1 MGCGSSQAEA
11 PDKKNGNHTQKN
23 SISSPDSGLADKQKL
38 YQRASGNYLLKKG
51 KYDQAINLF
60 NRVIEIDPE
69 FADAYYSKAIVA
81 FEQNKIQDAQ
91 NLLQITLE
99 KQPDHVYALNEAGC
113 LMIKQR
119 KFPEALDYLEKAF
132 AKQQNFSEVNYS
144 LGINDLILCQAYA
157 LSKLNRKEESLKY
170 YDLAIQ
176 EDSQQ
181 KHFYINKAT
190 TLFELNKHEDALKCV
205 SEALKLDSNYIEAL
219 ITQGTICNENLGNIY
234 KATQQF
240 DKMYS
245 TCFAILKLDNN
256 NKLVL
261 QMKEE
266 AEKNLNIQITDQQ
279 SSTIIPIEDKLTLAE
294 NLVSEKQYD
303 QARKL
308 VNQILQKDPQ
318 HNQAL
323 RLSAKIQVEQGQYG
337 DALATL
343 NKVLSQ
349 QPKDISVL
357 KEKAFVLEKLKR
369 LEDALQC
376 HNMIIDE
383 ETNQEK
389 KEKQAN
395 MYMKLGKVK
404 EASEIFES
412 LNVKQSL
419 DDPQTYIFK
428 GKLLLSQEKL
438 DEGMT
443 FVQEG
448 LEKNKNNIE
457 IMQLLAQFHKAKKNE
472 KEALNLHQQ
481 VLDIDKHND
490 CSHFEKGL
498 IYCDQNLYKKALE
511 SLHKINNL
519 DFNELCYFYFGLCYN
534 KIEDYKN
541 CIKNLNTYVKIG
553 RVNLEQAY
561 FMLGGSNLFLL
572 KFDEAEENYLDC
584 IRQNPNNAEAHYQ
597 LGNVYK
603 QDKQIEEAKKYF
615 ELAHNL
621 EPYNETY
628 KQTYETFVNE
638 KNYLVEY
645 SNSLLFTLS
654 TLIGLCQLNQKQQDY
669 DQQKSEKYLN
679 LLLLLETNQKKRFNT
694 IENHFEQLKQL
705 IAKSY
710 DMQYTVIDDTLFP
723 IMQYWHNQKICKK
736 KKDANDF
743 VSSIIHTVKLL
754 VNINSDKI
762 LNVINSEK
770 SLNNKYCV
778 EFANKSQHELYKNRS
793 GCLGLVDGIKIL
805 GFLLKYHKD
814 FSKDRMAF
822 SELLATK
829 YQVEEIQIFHE
840 SYFKQ

>member
-11 PDKKNGNHTQKN
+11 PDKKKGNHSEKH
-23 SISSPDSGLADKQKL
+23 SISSQDTELADKQKL
-38 YQRASGNYLLKKG
+38 YQRGNYLLKKG

-60 NRVIEIDPE
+60 NRVLEIDPE

-81 FEQNKIQDAQ
+81 FEQNKIEDAL
-91 NLLQITLE
+91 NLLKATLE

-119 KFPEALDYLEKAF
+119 KFPEALDYLEKAY

-144 LGINDLILCQAYA
+144 LAYA

-190 TLFELNKHEDALKCV
+190 TLIELNKHEEALKCV
-205 SEALKLDSNYIEAL
+205 SEALKLDSNYLDAL
-219 ITQGTICNENLGNIY
+219 ITQGNIY
-234 KATQQF
+234 KVTQQF
-240 DKMYS
+240 DKMYG
-245 TCFAILKLDNN
+245 TCSAMLKIDNN
-256 NKLVL
+256 NKLVQ

-279 SSTIIPIEDKLTLAE
+279 ASTIIPIEDKLTLAE
-294 NLVSEKQYD
+294 NLYSEKQYA
-303 QARKL
+303 QARK
-308 VNQILQKDPQ
+308 VVDQILKKDPLHYQ
-318 HNQAL
+318 SL
-323 RLSAKIQVEQGQYG
+323 RLNAKIQVEQGQYG
-337 DALATL
+337 DALTSL
-343 NKVLSQ
+343 NKALSQ
-349 QPKDISVL
+349 QPKDINAL

-369 LEDALQC
+369 LEEALQC
-376 HNMIIDE
+376 HTMIIDE
-383 ETNQEK
+383 ETNQDK

-395 MYMKLGKVK
+395 VYMKLGKVK

-412 LNVKQSL
+412 LNVKHNL

-428 GKLLLSQEKL
+428 GKLLLSQEKY

-490 CSHFEKGL
+490 CSHFEKGV
-498 IYCDQNLYKKALE
+498 IYCDQNQYKKALE
-511 SLHKINNL
+511 SLQKINKL
-519 DFNELCYFYFGLCYN
+519 DFNELCYFYFGLCYS

-541 CIKNLNTYVKIG
+541 CIKNLNTYVKLG
-553 RVNLEQAY
+553 RVKLEEAY
-561 FMLGGSNLFLL
+561 FMLGGANLYLL
-572 KFDEAEENYLDC
+572 RFDEAEENYIDC
-584 IRQNPNNAEAHYQ
+584 IKQNPNNAEAHYQ

-603 QDKQIEEAKKYF
+603 KDKQIEEAKKYY

-654 TLIGLCQLNQKQQDY
+654 TFIGVCQLNQKQQDY

-679 LLLLLETNQKKRFNT
+679 ILLLLETNQKKRFNT

-736 KKDANDF
+736 KKDVNDF
-743 VSSIIHTVKLL
+743 VTSIIHTVKLL

-778 EFANKSQHELYKNRS
+778 EFANKCQHEFYKNRS
-793 GCLGLVDGIKIL
+793 GSLGLIDGIKIL

-814 FSKDRMAF
+814 FSKDQMAF
-822 SELLATK
+822 SELIATK